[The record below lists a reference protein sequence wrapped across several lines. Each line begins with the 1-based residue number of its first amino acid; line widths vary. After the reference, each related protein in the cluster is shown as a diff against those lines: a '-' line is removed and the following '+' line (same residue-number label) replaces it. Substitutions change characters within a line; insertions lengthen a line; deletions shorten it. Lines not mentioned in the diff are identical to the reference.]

1 MLMALDVSNYV
12 FCSPE
17 RSQQSANVEEKEK
30 IEAAGG
36 SVGPTLPPRKKKH
49 VVHQQKKEEIVE
61 QPEVEVEGEHDR
73 LKHAAEAALA
83 ATAAAAAAGNAEET
97 ISQAE
102 VVSDIIDDQ
111 IKLANND
118 AIEAVVE
125 LVEAEAVVEE
135 AVEDANRV
143 LEESKKAAE
152 QEVSVESPMKKSK
165 VDEEMKEEEQKEPHA
180 GKEDG
185 EQAAEEVDVINT
197 TFTLEDLRGK
207 TLSGKAKGEDKSS
220 PLLPDEEDS
229 QYEQLDDIPHP
240 ELSFAEAPGNDDELT
255 PLETKIRDLCLR
267 AHKLIKDNNKI
278 KQGLKEQQAAMDL
291 CLGDEG
297 RGKVRPTLVAACA
310 FSLSDMLVA
319 EKQINETKVALAVAM
334 DAIKHAD
341 AKGGPVRAYMNY
353 AYVLRGIS
361 KHRSARD
368 TYKSAYEQA
377 KADFGL
383 AAQNSEQVKYEYTAY
398 LAKIGRT
405 RECVDFLVQSAED
418 LKVEADRLDKES
430 DNEPEKEQTEDK
442 KADQTSDLPGMTPL
456 AAEEDDSNTKKL
468 TPGQMAR
475 HYAMR
480 NLLNAAGV
488 LDTMGEHEEAQET
501 LANAL
506 ELAINVHGENSVQ
519 HMNALYAVGVHC
531 RARGAIDEAIQA
543 HEAVLNIMD
552 QTISVYEPDLLQNR
566 IAILRDTAVLY
577 DQQGHPEIAID
588 YAEGAA
594 VNAQTLAKIMAQ
606 SGVPVATRANMMEP
620 FWVLLA
626 ELKNKIGDT
635 EGAAAARREA
645 LKGKLNL
652 GMAARG
658 GRSSGAPAGRST
670 HKRTGASTRAG
681 GRRV

>member
-1 MLMALDVSNYV
+1 MHS
-12 FCSPE
+12 E
-17 RSQQSANVEEKEK
+17 GKQEKK
-30 IEAAGG
+30 SGG
-36 SVGPTLPPRKKKH
+36 PALPPRRKKS
-49 VVHQQKKEEIVE
+49 VVAPAVKKEEDVE
-61 QPEVEVEGEHDR
+61 EETKKEELRQ
-73 LKHAAEAALA
+73 AAEDALA
-83 ATAAAAAAGNAEET
+83 ATAAAAAAGDAEET
-97 ISQAE
+97 IANVE
-102 VVSDIIDDQ
+102 KVSDIVDEQ
-111 IKLANND
+111 IKMSNNQ

-125 LVEAEAVVEE
+125 IAEAEVVAEE
-135 AVEDANRV
+135 A
-143 LEESKKAAE
+143 LEEAQKVIAASKEAAE
-152 QEVSVESPMKKSK
+152 HEVHVESPRKKSK
-165 VDEEMKEEEQKEPHA
+165 IEEEEEQ
-180 GKEDG
+180 GDL
-185 EQAAEEVDVINT
+185 DVLST

-207 TLSGKAKGEDKSS
+207 VLSGNKTTEDKSG
-220 PLLPDEEDS
+220 PLAEDEDES

-240 ELSFAEAPGNDDELT
+240 TLSFSEAPGQDDDLS
-255 PLETKIRDLCLR
+255 PIETRIRDLCLR

-297 RGKVRPTLVAACA
+297 AGKVRPTLVAACA
-310 FSLSDMLVA
+310 FSLSDMLIA
-319 EKQINETKVALAVAM
+319 EKQINETKVALAVAL
-334 DAIKHAD
+334 DAIRQAES
-341 AKGGPVRAYMNY
+341 KGGTVRAYMNY
-353 AYVLRGIS
+353 AYVLRSIS
-361 KHRSARD
+361 KHKSARD
-368 TYKSAYEQA
+368 TYNAAYEQA
-377 KADFGL
+377 KSDFGI

-405 RECVDFLVQSAED
+405 RECVDFLINSAEE
-418 LKVEADRLDKES
+418 LKIEADRLDSETKQEEEEPKE
-430 DNEPEKEQTEDK
+430 DVGKQDVQP
-442 KADQTSDLPGMTPL
+442 SDLPGMAPEP
-456 AAEEDDSNTKKL
+456 ASEVSDDADSTKKL
-468 TPGQMAR
+468 TPGQLAR
-475 HYAMR
+475 HFAMR

-488 LDTMGEHEEAQET
+488 LDTRGEHEEAQEL
-501 LANAL
+501 LADAL

-552 QTISVYEPDLLQNR
+552 QTITVYEPDLLQNR
-566 IAILRDTAVLY
+566 IAILRDTAILY

-594 VNAQTLAKIMAQ
+594 VNAQTLSKIMAQ

-620 FWVLLA
+620 FWNLLA
-626 ELKNKIGDT
+626 ELKTKVGDT

-658 GRSSGAPAGRST
+658 GRSGATGRSA